1 MILDMADKSDRSMD
15 DFRLNATDDDNEVN
29 ARGDNSPRMITAA
42 GSLLVYNPHMI
53 SRYSY
58 LL

>member
-1 MILDMADKSDRSMD
+1 MD
-15 DFRLNATDDDNEVN
+15 DFRLNATDNDNEVN

-42 GSLLVYNPHMI
+42 GSLLVYNPHVI

>member
-1 MILDMADKSDRSMD
+1 MIIDTADKSHRSMD

-29 ARGDNSPRMITAA
+29 ARGDNSPRLIMAA

-53 SRYSY
+53 GRYSY
-58 LL
+58 